1 MSQINDYARPLI
13 NIEFM
18 QRVIHDACL
27 NHDYVNAKK
36 VALELATEAKLLT
49 HTLSIME
56 EEQAKLFKK

>member
-1 MSQINDYARPLI
+1 MNQINDYARPLI

-27 NHDYVNAKK
+27 NRDYLNAKK
-36 VALELATEAKLLT
+36 VALELAAEAKLLT

-56 EEQAKLFKK
+56 EEQAKLFKR